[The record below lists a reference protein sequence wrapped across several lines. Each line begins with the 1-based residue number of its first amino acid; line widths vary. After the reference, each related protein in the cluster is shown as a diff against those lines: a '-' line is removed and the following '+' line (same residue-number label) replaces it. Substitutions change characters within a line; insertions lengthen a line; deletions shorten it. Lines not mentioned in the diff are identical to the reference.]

1 RSLADPDPS
10 GALSRK
16 TSGWIVPKTET
27 RRPGNVSAGPACVP
41 ADLRMNPRT
50 IAANSKRNRAEPKL
64 TQYAPHSYAT
74 FATSVAPHGN
84 ARPPPRHAEAS
95 MLIAAKI
102 VRVDPAGGSR

>member
-1 RSLADPDPS
+1 EPENFRVDC
-10 GALSRK
+10 
-16 TSGWIVPKTET
+16 PKNRNTQT
-27 RRPGNVSAGPACVP
+27 GQCVCRTCLRPCRFKDEPKNHRG
-41 ADLRMNPRT
+41 D
-50 IAANSKRNRAEPKL
+50 SKRNRAEPKL